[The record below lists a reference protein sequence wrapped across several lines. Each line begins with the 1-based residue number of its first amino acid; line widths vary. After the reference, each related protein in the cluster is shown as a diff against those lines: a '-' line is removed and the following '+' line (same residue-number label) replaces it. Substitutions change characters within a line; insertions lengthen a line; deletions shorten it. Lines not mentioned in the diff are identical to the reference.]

1 MFNLALAAFKEV
13 NSCMDVGENNNE
25 HNSSDRSAEPE
36 IADPEENTVDRES
49 SDAGRFA
56 DIQPPPIAKTKGS
69 GGKKGKAGVQPASKK
84 ASKPARPE
92 PELDEHGKPKG
103 QRLCGNCNTIAGH
116 NARTCK
122 RREMAAKLYENH
134 LKVYG
139 SSTPPEIVKNSIKKF
154 LATQDIAGEH
164 EEELLDTDE
173 DEDSE
178 DNTEEEI
185 DMAEDGDDE
194 EVEADD
200 DEEVEVDED
209 RSIRNAGGRMSSPV
223 VKIQNAD
230 LVAGRRTCS
239 ICKERSGHNAK
250 TCPNKDKILWQQLA
264 ERQANTGAGRKM
276 MPKGVRTCHSC
287 GTISGH
293 NSRTC
298 MKLQIEKQL
307 QQEQM
312 KLQSTPAGT
321 KPSVQKEKAKNVAE
335 VEPAEGPRRSS
346 RLKD

>member
-1 MFNLALAAFKEV
+1 
-13 NSCMDVGENNNE
+13 
-25 HNSSDRSAEPE
+25 
-36 IADPEENTVDRES
+36 
-49 SDAGRFA
+49 
-56 DIQPPPIAKTKGS
+56 
-69 GGKKGKAGVQPASKK
+69 
-84 ASKPARPE
+84 
-92 PELDEHGKPKG
+92 
-103 QRLCGNCNTIAGH
+103 
-116 NARTCK
+116 
-122 RREMAAKLYENH
+122 MAAKLYENH

-185 DMAEDGDDE
+185 DIDGDGDDE
-194 EVEADD
+194 ELEFDD
-200 DEEVEVDED
+200 DEEVEVDEN
-209 RSIRNAGGRMSSPV
+209 RSIRNAEGRMSSPV
-223 VKIQNAD
+223 IKIQNAD

-250 TCPNKDKILWQQLA
+250 TCPDKDKILRQQLA

-298 MKLQIEKQL
+298 KIGR
-307 QQEQM
+307 
-312 KLQSTPAGT
+312 AH
-321 KPSVQKEKAKNVAE
+321 V
-335 VEPAEGPRRSS
+335 
-346 RLKD
+346 